1 MDGEEII
8 VGGKL
13 LKWLSKIHEPMT
25 NIKWILE
32 KTNDFYFL
40 TGRLPSWIPDENEHT
55 YMYYPN
61 TKSTPIQFIEFP
73 IDLDEDKMSDYFFT
87 TYHGYRMNIPYKKGN
102 GFCAFKSVVI
112 PDELELEIFNTVNGL

>member
-1 MDGEEII
+1 MI
-8 VGGKL
+8 
-13 LKWLSKIHEPMT
+13 

-32 KTNDFYFL
+32 KTNNFYFL
-40 TGRLPSWIPDENEHT
+40 TSRLSSWIPYENEHT
-55 YMYYPN
+55 YMYYPDIPN
-61 TKSTPIQFIEFP
+61 QSPIQFIVFP
-73 IDLDEDKMSDYFFT
+73 IDLDEDKVSDYFFT